1 MTDMANKYLP
11 VAIAAA
17 LFLTGCGTELLAIPA
32 AAPVPSFTSVPEAE
46 KALEQATRDR
56 VKLESEFAERER
68 VCHERFFVNRCL
80 DEAKE
85 KRRVGMG
92 IVRAIEVEAERYKR
106 ETAANDHD
114 RELARVEAQLA
125 VEEASR
131 AAAPPP
137 PTAPEVTEPP
147 KPTGKPLA
155 QRLAEKAARDAARAK
170 KDAANATRRAKA
182 VADREARRAESLRRQ
197 QQVEEKRKAREEE
210 KARDTPA
217 QP

>member
-1 MTDMANKYLP
+1 MANKYLP

-32 AAPVPSFTSVPEAE
+32 AAPVPSFTSVTEAE
-46 KALEQATRDR
+46 QALDQAKSDR
-56 VKLESEFAERER
+56 TKLEAEFAQRER

-85 KRRVGMG
+85 RRRAGMG

-125 VEEASR
+125 IEEASR
-131 AAAPPP
+131 AAEATPPR
-137 PTAPEVTEPP
+137 APETDEPP
-147 KPTGKPLA
+147 KPSGKPLS
-155 QRLAEKAARDAARAK
+155 QRLAEKAAREAALAK
-170 KDAANATRRAKA
+170 KDAASAARRAKA
-182 VADREARRAESLRRQ
+182 VADREARRAASERRQ
-197 QQVEEKRKAREEE
+197 KAVEEKKRERAE
-210 KARDTPA
+210 KESKQPTPA
-217 QP
+217 